1 MSTFLKMCSCF
12 MVGIIIAFV
21 KGWDMTLVLLATTPL
36 TMAVAF
42 AISHVTTSATAAV
55 NESYGKANSVAQQNL
70 AQIRT
75 VAAFGQEK
83 KTLDAYS
90 EQLDHPLRV
99 GIKLAAQVSAAGR
112 AHVQQRKV
120 VCNVNPPE

>member
-1 MSTFLKMCSCF
+1 MSTFLKMCSTF
-12 MVGIIIAFV
+12 LVGIIIAFV

-75 VAAFGQEK
+75 VAAYGQEK
-83 KTLDAYS
+83 KTLDEYS
-90 EQLDHPLRV
+90 GQLEGPLRV
-99 GIKLAAQVSAAGR
+99 GIKLAVQVGSPCSAGG
-112 AHVQQRKV
+112 V
-120 VCNVNPPE
+120 